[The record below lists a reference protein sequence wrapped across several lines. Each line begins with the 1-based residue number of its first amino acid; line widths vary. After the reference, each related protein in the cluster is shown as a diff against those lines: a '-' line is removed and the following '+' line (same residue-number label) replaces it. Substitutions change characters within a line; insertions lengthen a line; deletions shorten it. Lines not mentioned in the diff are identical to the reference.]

1 MATIE
6 GLFAQG
12 AEPVRSTPAPG
23 TGPAGGKHV
32 AVETGGLEKEMD
44 IKLTEELRDCQTRLT
59 RMEDTINTK
68 GLRYEEF
75 IRDLLREKQRTEK
88 NYLEFR
94 RIENEVARLK
104 VFCYIT
110 AGMSLLAVFRSLFLR

>member
-1 MATIE
+1 MAAIE

-12 AEPVRSTPAPG
+12 DEPGRNRTAPG
-23 TGPAGGKHV
+23 TGPAGGDPV
-32 AVETGGLEKEMD
+32 TVETGGLEKEMD
-44 IKLTEELRDCQTRLT
+44 IKLSEELRDCQARLT

-94 RIENEVARLK
+94 RIEDEVARLK
-104 VFCYIT
+104 VFFYIT
-110 AGMSLLAVFRSLFLR
+110 AAMSLVAVIRALFLR